1 MKRVARFWKKRSDY
15 EKAMIGLGMGF
26 VLFCLGYFSSWMYS
40 KARCDICCR
49 KLRNGEHY
57 ILDVRT
63 GETLNLSGYVDQ
75 EYDCVWRSETNQL
88 LQEVSATYRRGY
100 MRFSH
105 HAAQTAHYC
114 SNHTANLNSDF
125 LMLAPTEGAIVCYAV
140 LDGQNLDPDGRR
152 ITRRL
157 NEALDC
163 WEMEIQWD
171 VNIPVTS
178 S

>member
-1 MKRVARFWKKRSDY
+1 MKRIARFWKKRSDY

-40 KARCDICCR
+40 KARCDICCQ

-63 GETLNLSGYVDQ
+63 GETLPIGDYVEKESDILWFSRTGQ
-75 EYDCVWRSETNQL
+75 AP
-88 LQEVSATYRRGY
+88 QEVSATCRRGY
-100 MRFSH
+100 MRFPR
-105 HAAQTAHYC
+105 HAVQTAHYC
-114 SNHTANLNSDF
+114 SNHTANLDSDF
-125 LMLAPTEGAIVCYAV
+125 LLLSPTKSAIVCYAV
-140 LDGQNLDPDGRR
+140 LDGQNLDPDGRM
-152 ITRRL
+152 IVKQL